1 MKLNSHLSAAALAGV
16 LLASALT
23 ASAAEAPQAERR
35 PQRLEAHGDVR
46 VDDYAWLRDDSRSRP
61 EVLAHLEAENRY
73 AEAQL
78 AAAAPLRRTLLAE
91 MRARIGERDSSL
103 PFVDGGWRY
112 RESYASG
119 SQQPRLERQP
129 AAGGRWQLLL
139 DGTER
144 AAGQRY
150 YRLGAWSVAAG
161 RPMLAAA
168 EDLGARGASRLSLRD
183 LSSGRWLPET
193 LELASGSL
201 QWSTDGESLF
211 YVKLHPQTLRPYQL
225 YRHRPGQPQS
235 RDALVY
241 QEDDEAFSLNLSNTA
256 SRRYLQLIA
265 SSADSS
271 ETWLLDAQAP
281 DAQPR
286 RFAARQPGRE
296 YYLDHYRDRFY
307 LRSNHAG
314 GRFGLYRAAAP
325 GADWETV
332 LAPDP
337 KRELD
342 SFQLFRRYLV
352 VKERV
357 DGLTRIRRIAWQC
370 GGESSLAFPDPS
382 YRAWLAHNPDPDSG
396 RLRYGYSSMS
406 TPTSTYEWDMAGG
419 GSRLLQRK
427 AIAGYRAGE
436 YRSERVWLT
445 MRDGARAPV
454 SLVYRKSLFRKG
466 RNPLL
471 AYGYGAYGTS
481 MDAAFGS
488 QQLSLLDRGF
498 VFAIVHV
505 RGGGELGEDWYRQ
518 GQLERK
524 SNSFNDFVDA
534 GRGLLRQGYAAPGR
548 LYAMGGSA
556 GGLLVAAAMNQAPE
570 LFRAVVAQ
578 VPFVDVLSSMQDP
591 TLPLTTGEYGEWGNP
606 ERADAYRWIKAY
618 SPYDNVAARRYP
630 HLLVSAGLHDG
641 QVPYWEPAKWV
652 AKLRERQ
659 WPGQRLL
666 LFTDMSAGH
675 RGQSGRLNRLEA
687 AARDYAFLL
696 TVDAEPPS
704 PPAAEAGT

>member
-1 MKLNSHLSAAALAGV
+1 
-16 LLASALT
+16 
-23 ASAAEAPQAERR
+23 
-35 PQRLEAHGDVR
+35 
-46 VDDYAWLRDDSRSRP
+46 
-61 EVLAHLEAENRY
+61 
-73 AEAQL
+73 
-78 AAAAPLRRTLLAE
+78 
-91 MRARIGERDSSL
+91 
-103 PFVDGGWRY
+103 
-112 RESYASG
+112 
-119 SQQPRLERQP
+119 
-129 AAGGRWQLLL
+129 
-139 DGTER
+139 
-144 AAGQRY
+144 
-150 YRLGAWSVAAG
+150 
-161 RPMLAAA
+161 MLAAA

-193 LELASGSL
+193 LELASGDL

-211 YVKLHPQTLRPYQL
+211 YIKLHPQTLRPYQL

-281 DAQPR
+281 DAPPR
-286 RFAARQPGRE
+286 RFAARRPGRE

-307 LRSNHAG
+307 LRSNHEG
-314 GRFGLYRAAAP
+314 GRFGLYRAAAA

-352 VKERV
+352 VRACGRA
-357 DGLTRIRRIAWQC
+357 DPHPPHRLARRRRAQP
-370 GGESSLAFPDPS
+370 GFPDPS

-419 GSRLLQRK
+419 GVRLLQRK

-454 SLVYRKSLFRKG
+454 SLVYRKALFRKG

-481 MDAAFGS
+481 MDAAFGD

-505 RGGGELGEDWYRQ
+505 RGGGELGEDWHRQ
-518 GQLERK
+518 GRLERK

-578 VPFVDVLSSMQDP
+578 VPFVDVLSTMQDP

-618 SPYDNVAARRYP
+618 SPYDNVAARLPAFAGQRRLARWP
-630 HLLVSAGLHDG
+630 SAVLGAG
-641 QVPYWEPAKWV
+641 QMGGQAARAAMAGPAPAAVHRHERRPSRPVRPLEPAGGGG
-652 AKLRERQ
+652 ARL
-659 WPGQRLL
+659 RLL
-666 LFTDMSAGH
+666 AD
-675 RGQSGRLNRLEA
+675 SGRRA
-687 AARDYAFLL
+687 AI
-696 TVDAEPPS
+696 